1 MKKKYSR
8 VLLKLSGEAL
18 SGGEK
23 GILSDTMLKN
33 VAEKVVLLVKSG
45 IQVSIV
51 IGAGNIWRGARQ
63 NGLSVDRVRGD
74 HMGMLATLINSLAM
88 QDYIIAAGAD
98 ARVMSAVRIQQ
109 FCETYSQYKAI
120 EYLEQGKV
128 VILACGV
135 GYPFFSTDTGMMLRA
150 AELKCDAVLSAKN
163 VDGVYDKDPHKHP
176 DAKKYD
182 TLTFTKVLEDQL
194 AVMDGTAA
202 TLCRDNKLP
211 ILVFDLAEPA
221 NIARAVQGENVG
233 TLVYE
238 AAALTAD
245 IKDKE
250 NDL

>member
-1 MKKKYSR
+1 MEKKYSR

-23 GILSDTMLKN
+23 GILSDTMLKS
-33 VAEKVVLLVKSG
+33 VAEKVALLVKSG

-163 VDGVYDKDPHKHP
+163 VDGVYDKDPAKHP
-176 DAKKYD
+176 DAKKFD
-182 TLTFTKVLEDQL
+182 ELTYSEMLSMGLKAIDVSAAAIGMENNIKTVMFPLSDPENIIL
-194 AVMDGTAA
+194 A
-202 TLCRDNKLP
+202 
-211 ILVFDLAEPA
+211 A
-221 NIARAVQGENVG
+221 NGNAIG
-233 TLVYE
+233 TL
-238 AAALTAD
+238 LH
-245 IKDKE
+245 
-250 NDL
+250 N

>member
-1 MKKKYSR
+1 MEKKYSR

-23 GILSDTMLKN
+23 GILSDKMLKS

-163 VDGVYDKDPHKHP
+163 VDGVYDKDPAKHP
-176 DAKKYD
+176 DAKKFD
-182 TLTFTKVLEDQL
+182 ELTYSEMLSMGLKAIDVSAAAIGMENDIKTVLFPLSDPENIIL
-194 AVMDGTAA
+194 A
-202 TLCRDNKLP
+202 
-211 ILVFDLAEPA
+211 A
-221 NIARAVQGENVG
+221 NGNAIG
-233 TLVYE
+233 TL
-238 AAALTAD
+238 LH
-245 IKDKE
+245 
-250 NDL
+250 N

>member
-1 MKKKYSR
+1 MNGKYSR

-18 SGGEK
+18 SGGDK
-23 GILSDTMLKN
+23 GILSDAMLKS
-33 VAEKVVLLVKSG
+33 VAEKVALLVKSG

-98 ARVMSAVRIQQ
+98 ARVMSAVQIQQ
-109 FCETYSQYKAI
+109 FCETYSQYKAM
-120 EYLEQGKV
+120 EYLEQGRV

-163 VDGVYDKDPHKHP
+163 VDGVYDKDPAKYP
-176 DAKKYD
+176 DAKKFDELTYSEMLALGLKAIDVSAAAIGMENGIKTVLFPLSDPQNIILAANGD
-182 TLTFTKVLEDQL
+182 T
-194 AVMDGTAA
+194 
-202 TLCRDNKLP
+202 
-211 ILVFDLAEPA
+211 I
-221 NIARAVQGENVG
+221 G
-233 TLVYE
+233 TL
-238 AAALTAD
+238 LH
-245 IKDKE
+245 
-250 NDL
+250 N

>member
-163 VDGVYDKDPHKHP
+163 VDGVYDKDPAKHP
-176 DAKKYD
+176 DAKKFD
-182 TLTFTKVLEDQL
+182 ELTYSEMLSMGLKAIDVSAAAIGMENNIKTVMFPLSDPENIIL
-194 AVMDGTAA
+194 A
-202 TLCRDNKLP
+202 
-211 ILVFDLAEPA
+211 A
-221 NIARAVQGENVG
+221 NGNAIG
-233 TLVYE
+233 TL
-238 AAALTAD
+238 LH
-245 IKDKE
+245 
-250 NDL
+250 N

>member
-163 VDGVYDKDPHKHP
+163 VDGVYDKDPTKHP
-176 DAKKYD
+176 DAKKFD
-182 TLTFTKVLEDQL
+182 ELTYSEMLSMGLKAIDVSAAAIGMENNIKTVMFPLSDPENIIL
-194 AVMDGTAA
+194 A
-202 TLCRDNKLP
+202 
-211 ILVFDLAEPA
+211 A
-221 NIARAVQGENVG
+221 NGNAIG
-233 TLVYE
+233 TL
-238 AAALTAD
+238 LH
-245 IKDKE
+245 
-250 NDL
+250 N

>member
-88 QDYIIAAGAD
+88 QDYIIAAGAE

-163 VDGVYDKDPHKHP
+163 VDGVYDKDPAKHP
-176 DAKKYD
+176 DAKKFD
-182 TLTFTKVLEDQL
+182 ELTYSEMLSMGLKAIDVSAAAIGMENNIKTVMFPLSDPENIIL
-194 AVMDGTAA
+194 A
-202 TLCRDNKLP
+202 
-211 ILVFDLAEPA
+211 A
-221 NIARAVQGENVG
+221 NGNAIG
-233 TLVYE
+233 TL
-238 AAALTAD
+238 LH
-245 IKDKE
+245 
-250 NDL
+250 N

>member
-163 VDGVYDKDPHKHP
+163 VDGVYDKDPAKHP
-176 DAKKYD
+176 DAKKFD
-182 TLTFTKVLEDQL
+182 ELTYSEMLSMGLKAIDVSAAAIGMENNIKTVMLPLSDPENIIL
-194 AVMDGTAA
+194 A
-202 TLCRDNKLP
+202 
-211 ILVFDLAEPA
+211 A
-221 NIARAVQGENVG
+221 NGNAIG
-233 TLVYE
+233 TL
-238 AAALTAD
+238 LH
-245 IKDKE
+245 
-250 NDL
+250 N

>member
-33 VAEKVVLLVKSG
+33 VAEKVVSLVKSG

-163 VDGVYDKDPHKHP
+163 VDGVYDKDPAKHP
-176 DAKKYD
+176 DAKKFD
-182 TLTFTKVLEDQL
+182 ELTYSEMLSMGLKAIDVSAAAIGMENNIKTVMFPLSDPENIIL
-194 AVMDGTAA
+194 A
-202 TLCRDNKLP
+202 
-211 ILVFDLAEPA
+211 A
-221 NIARAVQGENVG
+221 NGNAIG
-233 TLVYE
+233 TL
-238 AAALTAD
+238 LH
-245 IKDKE
+245 
-250 NDL
+250 N

>member
-23 GILSDTMLKN
+23 GILNDTMLKN

-163 VDGVYDKDPHKHP
+163 VDGVYDKDPAKHP
-176 DAKKYD
+176 DAKKFD
-182 TLTFTKVLEDQL
+182 ELTYSEMLSMGLKAIDVSAAAIGMENNIKTVMFPLSDPENIIL
-194 AVMDGTAA
+194 A
-202 TLCRDNKLP
+202 
-211 ILVFDLAEPA
+211 A
-221 NIARAVQGENVG
+221 NGNAIG
-233 TLVYE
+233 TL
-238 AAALTAD
+238 LH
-245 IKDKE
+245 
-250 NDL
+250 N